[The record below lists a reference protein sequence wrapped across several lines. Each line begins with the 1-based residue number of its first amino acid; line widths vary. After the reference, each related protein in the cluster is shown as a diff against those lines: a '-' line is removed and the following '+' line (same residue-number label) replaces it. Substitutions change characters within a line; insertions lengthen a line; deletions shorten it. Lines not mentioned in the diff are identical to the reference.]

1 MNRLFATL
9 RLAFERLRHR
19 PLFWGMLLLAILV
32 LATLLGTVLGAARIP
47 LAEMPRALV
56 DPAHPAYGVLWS
68 VRLPRV
74 AAGVLVGAALAV
86 SGALLQAVV
95 RNPIADPGILGL
107 TAGAG
112 LGGLLAICL
121 WPERPALVPMLAF
134 AGGLA
139 AVAALLTASWGG
151 GRVGGS
157 LRIVL
162 SGVAVQAI
170 LFSLIALV
178 TFFFADRAPAF
189 VSFAIGSLNGRGWR
203 DAALVLGPVLVGS
216 VLALAS
222 TRTLNL
228 LLLDDDSAA
237 GVGLAVRRARIAAS
251 CLAALLAASAA
262 SVAGLVGFV
271 GLVVPNW
278 VRVLVGPDHGVVLP
292 LSLLAGGALLVLA
305 DTAARTLAAPLE
317 LPVGALLALV
327 GGPYFLLVLWRKLG

>member
-1 MNRLFATL
+1 VRRFLATIRL
-9 RLAFERLRHR
+9 RFERLRDR
-19 PLFWGMLLLAILV
+19 PGFWAGVLALLLCAAAV
-32 LATLLGTVLGAARIP
+32 LGSTLGAARIP
-47 LAEMPRALV
+47 LGEIPRAIA
-56 DPAHPAYGVLWS
+56 DPAHPAHGILWT

-74 AAGVLVGAALAV
+74 AAGILVGGALGVA
-86 SGALLQAVV
+86 GALLQAVV
-95 RNPIADPGILGL
+95 RNPIADPGILGV

-121 WPERPALVPMLAF
+121 WPEHPALVPALAF
-134 AGGLA
+134 LGGLG
-139 AVAALLTASWGG
+139 AVSALLTAAWGG
-151 GRVGGS
+151 GRVSGP

-162 SGVAVQAI
+162 SGVAIQAI

-189 VSFAIGSLNGRGWR
+189 VSFTIGSLNGLGWR
-203 DAALVLGPVLVGS
+203 DAALILAPVLVGS
-216 VLALAS
+216 GLALLS
-222 TRTLNL
+222 TRALNL

-237 GVGLAVRRARIAAS
+237 GVGLSVRRSRIAAS
-251 CLAALLAASAA
+251 CLAALLAAAAA

-278 VRVLVGPDHGVVLP
+278 VRVLVGPDHRVLLP
-292 LSLLAGGALLVLA
+292 LSLLAGAALLVLA

-327 GGPYFLLVLWRKLG
+327 GGPYFLFVLWRKLA